1 MSKLKEYEEKA
12 LKILKKNKDIYFF
25 CDLADELGVSR
36 QRLYE
41 LGLDKLD
48 VIKSA
53 LLTNKQTIKRALRNK
68 WYKNDNATTQVALYK
83 LLADEKELARLSNNI
98 DLSVNGNNLSIVV
111 ADNKTKEELENV

>member
-83 LLADEKELARLSNNI
+83 LLADEEELARLSNNI

>member
-83 LLADEKELARLSNNI
+83 LLADEEELARLSNNI

-111 ADNKTKEELENV
+111 ADSKTKDELENV

>member
-48 VIKSA
+48 IIKSA